1 MKVLTVVLRCL
12 LKIGVCAVGSLAL
25 VGLLLCLFSAGLDP
39 LHDQEGEGL
48 WIGSAIFGAYVGIL
62 WCIEKWRA
70 RHWLIWSPLVGFV
83 IGMWWAIRRN
93 SSDFF
98 ILMLSIGVFVGVVGA
113 LNAVGAFG
121 SKRREG
127 GDDK

>member
-25 VGLLLCLFSAGLDP
+25 VGLLLCLSPAPDP
-39 LHDQEGEGL
+39 LHDRSAWF
-48 WIGSAIFGAYVGIL
+48 WIGNPTFGAYVGIL
-62 WCIEKWRA
+62 WCIENWRA

-83 IGMWWAIRRN
+83 IGMWWGFSRY
-93 SSDFF
+93 SWDVF